1 METTLASPPQPK
13 VDDISLKSCKSYLD
27 QLQEYLTD
35 QFNLGVH
42 VVELVQ
48 LRSSQM
54 DLLLKSLW
62 QHFGLNV
69 YQDLSLLAVGG
80 YGRGELHPRSDID
93 ILIVSRETIAKEAA
107 DKVSAFITL
116 LWDIR
121 LDVGQSVRT
130 LAECLE
136 LGLQDITIATNLQE
150 SRLLVGN
157 KDIYTELCLAVCAD
171 SFWPSEAF
179 FRAKKDEQ
187 QSRHRQYKGNAYS
200 LEPDIKANPGGLRDI
215 QTICWVAGRHF
226 GSSDLEELTKQNFLT
241 QAECRELQ
249 DCRDFLWRVRFAL
262 HIHLTKS
269 DDRLLFD
276 RQLAVAQSLGYAGDH
291 NAPVERLMKH
301 FFQTIRRISE
311 LNEMLLQLF
320 DEAILGNTAMDVQ
333 SVDENFMLRGNLIDS
348 NHASLFL
355 QHPEQILVMFLHIA
369 DNPKITGI
377 YSATLRQLRE
387 ARRRLTHWLQDIPEC
402 RRNFRRLMKHP
413 NVTGLPLTL
422 MHRYGVLSTYFPAWS
437 RIVGQMQFD
446 LFHAFTVDEHTH
458 RLITKIHS
466 FNDSKTKDTHP
477 LCCEIYPRL
486 ERPDLL
492 VLAAIFHDIAK
503 GRKGDHSTLGAV
515 DAEEFCLAHGYS
527 KPSARTVAWLVKHHL
542 LMSVI
547 AQKRDIYDPEVISEF
562 AKVVRDQRHLDL
574 LLCLTVADICATNDD
589 TWNSWKR
596 TLLSELYNSTQK
608 ALRRGL
614 ENPVDIRGVI
624 RDKQL
629 KAIKCL
635 ELKGYSEEQVRGLW
649 QRFRVDYFL
658 RHTPQQIAWHTD
670 NLWGHSDE
678 EALVLVSR
686 RATRGGTEIFIHC
699 PDIPHL
705 FASVAAEL
713 DQKNLTIHDAQIM
726 SSRDGYVLDTFVV
739 LDRDGEPLSLER
751 GILLQQT
758 LATKLHV
765 AVPIDLKQRRV
776 PRQVQQF
783 SIAPRV
789 EFLPTKGNR
798 TLIEIVSLDK
808 PGLLARISAVFQSFN
823 YTIHAAKVSTIG
835 EKAEDFFSISNC
847 EREKLSPEQKQQLKS
862 ILEQALK
869 Q

>member
-1 METTLASPPQPK
+1 METTLAAPPLPCTEE
-13 VDDISLKSCKSYLD
+13 ISLKSSKRYLD
-27 QLQEYLTD
+27 ELQEYLAD
-35 QFNLGVH
+35 QFNQGVH

-48 LRSSQM
+48 LRSQQM
-54 DLLLKSLW
+54 DLLLNCLW
-62 QHFGLNV
+62 QHFGLA
-69 YQDLSLLAVGG
+69 DHPELSLLAVGG

-93 ILIVSRETIAKEAA
+93 ILILTREQVAP
-107 DKVSAFITL
+107 KVAEKISAFITL

-130 LAECLE
+130 LKECLE
-136 LGLQDITIATNLQE
+136 LGLEDITIATNLQE
-150 SRLLVGN
+150 SRLLFGDN
-157 KDIYTELCLAVCAD
+157 ALYQELCMAVCAD

-187 QSRHRQYKGNAYS
+187 LSRHRQYKGNAYS

-241 QAECRELQ
+241 LAECRELQ

-276 RQLAVAQSLGYAGDH
+276 RQLAVAQSLGYSGEH

-301 FFQTIRRISE
+301 FFQTVRRISE

-333 SVDENFMLRGNLIDS
+333 PVDEHFMLRGNLIDS
-348 NHASLFL
+348 ANGQLFL
-355 QHPEQILVMFLHIA
+355 EQPEQIIVMFLHIA

-387 ARRRLTHWLQDIPEC
+387 ARRRLTHWLQDLPEC
-402 RRNFRRLMKHP
+402 RRYFRRLIKHP

-458 RLITKIHS
+458 RLINKIHS
-466 FNDSKTKDTHP
+466 FNDADTKEIHP
-477 LCCEIYPRL
+477 LCCQVYPRL

-492 VLAAIFHDIAK
+492 ALAAIFHDIAK

-515 DAEEFCLAHGYS
+515 DAEEFCLAHGFS

-542 LMSVI
+542 LMSVT
-547 AQKRDIYDPEVISEF
+547 AQRRDIYDPEVITEF
-562 AKVVRDQRHLDL
+562 AKVVRDQRHLDM

-624 RDKQL
+624 RDKQK
-629 KAIKCL
+629 KAIQQL

-649 QRFRVDYFL
+649 QRFRADYFL
-658 RHTPQQIAWHTD
+658 RHTPQQIAWHSD
-670 NLWGHSDE
+670 HLWGHSEDQP
-678 EALVLVSR
+678 LVLVSR

-699 PDIPHL
+699 QDIPHL

-713 DQKNLTIHDAQIM
+713 DQKNLNIHDAQIM
-726 SSRDGYVLDTFVV
+726 SSRDGFVLDTFVV
-739 LDRDGEPLSLER
+739 LDHEGEPLSLER

-758 LATKLHV
+758 LAEKLHV
-765 AVPIDLKQRRV
+765 AAPIDLKQRRV

-798 TLIEIVSLDK
+798 TLIEVVALDK
-808 PGLLARISAVFQSFN
+808 PGLLAKISAVFQSFN
-823 YTIHAAKVSTIG
+823 YTIHAAKVTTIG

-847 EREKLSPEQKQQLKS
+847 EREKLTPEQKQQLKS

>member
-1 METTLASPPQPK
+1 
-13 VDDISLKSCKSYLD
+13 
-27 QLQEYLTD
+27 
-35 QFNLGVH
+35 
-42 VVELVQ
+42 
-48 LRSSQM
+48 
-54 DLLLKSLW
+54 
-62 QHFGLNV
+62 
-69 YQDLSLLAVGG
+69 
-80 YGRGELHPRSDID
+80 
-93 ILIVSRETIAKEAA
+93 
-107 DKVSAFITL
+107 
-116 LWDIR
+116 
-121 LDVGQSVRT
+121 
-130 LAECLE
+130 
-136 LGLQDITIATNLQE
+136 
-150 SRLLVGN
+150 
-157 KDIYTELCLAVCAD
+157 
-171 SFWPSEAF
+171 
-179 FRAKKDEQ
+179 
-187 QSRHRQYKGNAYS
+187 
-200 LEPDIKANPGGLRDI
+200 
-215 QTICWVAGRHF
+215 
-226 GSSDLEELTKQNFLT
+226 
-241 QAECRELQ
+241 
-249 DCRDFLWRVRFAL
+249 
-262 HIHLTKS
+262 
-269 DDRLLFD
+269 
-276 RQLAVAQSLGYAGDH
+276 
-291 NAPVERLMKH
+291 
-301 FFQTIRRISE
+301 
-311 LNEMLLQLF
+311 
-320 DEAILGNTAMDVQ
+320 
-333 SVDENFMLRGNLIDS
+333 MLRGNLIDS
-348 NHASLFL
+348 TDGQLFL
-355 QHPEQILVMFLHIA
+355 EQPEQILVMFLHIA

-402 RRNFRRLMKHP
+402 RRYFRRLIKHP
-413 NVTGLPLTL
+413 NATGLPLTL

-458 RLITKIHS
+458 RLINKIHS
-466 FNDSKTKDTHP
+466 FNDADTKEIHP
-477 LCCEIYPRL
+477 LCCQVYPRL

-492 VLAAIFHDIAK
+492 ALAAIFHDIAK

-515 DAEEFCLAHGYS
+515 DAEEFCLAHGFS

-542 LMSVI
+542 LMSVT
-547 AQKRDIYDPEVISEF
+547 AQRRDIYDPEVITEF
-562 AKVVRDQRHLDL
+562 AKVVRDQRHLDM

-624 RDKQL
+624 RDKQK
-629 KAIKCL
+629 KAIQQL

-658 RHTPQQIAWHTD
+658 RHTPQQIAWHSD
-670 NLWGHSDE
+670 NLWGHSEDQP
-678 EALVLVSR
+678 LVLVSR

-699 PDIPHL
+699 QDIPHL

-713 DQKNLTIHDAQIM
+713 DQKNLNIHDAQIM
-726 SSRDGYVLDTFVV
+726 SSRDGFVLDTFVV
-739 LDRDGEPLSLER
+739 LDHEGEPLSLER

-758 LATKLHV
+758 LAEKLHV
-765 AVPIDLKQRRV
+765 AAPIDLKQRRV

-798 TLIEIVSLDK
+798 TLIEVVALDK
-808 PGLLARISAVFQSFN
+808 PGLLAKISAVFQSFN
-823 YTIHAAKVSTIG
+823 YTIHAAKVTTIG

>member
-1 METTLASPPQPK
+1 MPCIS
-13 VDDISLKSCKSYLD
+13 DISVSCCKQYLD
-27 QLQEYLTD
+27 QLQQYLAE
-35 QFNLGVH
+35 QFDLGVH

-48 LRSSQM
+48 LRSQQM
-54 DLLLKSLW
+54 DRLLTELW
-62 QHFGLNV
+62 QHFGLAE
-69 YQDLSLLAVGG
+69 QDELSLLAVGG

-93 ILIVSRETIAKEAA
+93 ILILSQQQVAPAVAEKI
-107 DKVSAFITL
+107 SAFITL

-130 LAECLE
+130 LDECLE

-150 SRLLVGN
+150 CRL
-157 KDIYTELCLAVCAD
+157 IYGDKQLYKKLCLAVCAD

-179 FRAKKDEQ
+179 FRAKKEEQ
-187 QSRHRQYKGNAYS
+187 LARHRQYKGNAYS

-215 QTICWVAGRHF
+215 QTVCWVAGRHF

-241 QAECRELQ
+241 LAECRELQ

-276 RQLAVAQSLGYAGDH
+276 RQLAVAQSLGYSGEH

-301 FFQTIRRISE
+301 FFQTVRRISE

-320 DEAILGNTAMDVQ
+320 DEAILGNTAMDVRT
-333 SVDENFMLRGNLIDS
+333 VDEHFMLRGNLIDT
-348 NHASLFL
+348 NNAQLFL
-355 QHPEQILVMFLHIA
+355 EQPEQILVMFLHIA
-369 DNPKITGI
+369 ENPKITGI

-387 ARRRLTHWLQDIPEC
+387 ARRRLTHWLQDLPEC
-402 RRNFRRLMKHP
+402 RRHFKRLIQHP

-466 FNDSKTKDTHP
+466 FNFKETEETHP
-477 LCCEIYPRL
+477 LCCQVYPRL

-492 VLAAIFHDIAK
+492 TLAAVFHDIAK

-515 DAEEFCLAHGYS
+515 DAEEFCLAHGFS
-527 KPSARTVAWLVKHHL
+527 SPSARTVAWLVKHHL
-542 LMSVI
+542 LMSVT
-547 AQKRDIYDPEVISEF
+547 AQRRDIYDPEVITKF
-562 AKVVRDQRHLDL
+562 AKTVRDQRHLDM

-596 TLLSELYNSTQK
+596 TLISELYHATQK

-614 ENPVDIRGVI
+614 ETPVDVRGMI
-624 RDKQL
+624 RDKQK
-629 KAIKCL
+629 KAIERL
-635 ELKGYSEEQVRGLW
+635 ELKGYSEEQIRGLW
-649 QRFRVDYFL
+649 QRFRADYFL
-658 RHTPQQIAWHTD
+658 RHTPQQIAWHSD
-670 NLWGHSDE
+670 NLWGHSEDQP
-678 EALVLVSR
+678 LVLVSR
-686 RATRGGTEIFIHC
+686 RATRGGTEIFVHC
-699 PDIPHL
+699 RDIPHL

-713 DQKNLTIHDAQIM
+713 DQKNLNIHDAQIM
-726 SSRDGYVLDTFVV
+726 SSRDGFVLDTFVV
-739 LDRDGEPLSLER
+739 LDHEGEPLSPER
-751 GILLQQT
+751 GVLLQQT

-765 AVPIDLKQRRV
+765 AAPIDIKQRRI

-783 SIAPRV
+783 SIKPRV
-789 EFLPTKGNR
+789 SFLPTKGKR
-798 TLIEIVSLDK
+798 TLIEVVALDK

-823 YTIHAAKVSTIG
+823 YAIHAAKVTTIG

-847 EREKLSPEQKQQLKS
+847 EREKLSPEQKQQLKQ

>member
-1 METTLASPPQPK
+1 METTLVSPPLPK
-13 VDDISLKSCKSYLD
+13 PDEISLSSCKSYLD

-35 QFNLGVH
+35 QFDQGVH
-42 VVELVQ
+42 VVELVL
-48 LRSSQM
+48 LRSRKM
-54 DLLLKSLW
+54 DLLLTQLW
-62 QHFGLNV
+62 QHFGLA
-69 YQDLSLLAVGG
+69 DESAISLLAVGG

-93 ILIVSRETIAKEAA
+93 ILILSQQAAASQIA
-107 DKVSAFITL
+107 DKISAFITF

-130 LAECLE
+130 LDECLE
-136 LGLQDITIATNLQE
+136 LGLIDITIATNLQE
-150 SRLLVGN
+150 SRLLFGDRALYQ
-157 KDIYTELCLAVCAD
+157 KLCLAVCAD
-171 SFWPSEAF
+171 SFWPSDSF
-179 FRAKKDEQ
+179 FQAKKQEQ
-187 QSRHRQYKGNAYS
+187 LTRHRQYKGNAYS

-262 HIHLTKS
+262 HIHLPKS

-276 RQLAVAQSLGYAGDH
+276 RQLAVAKSLGYSGQH

-320 DEAILGNTAMDVQ
+320 DEAILGNTAMDVRV
-333 SVDENFMLRGNLIDS
+333 VDQHFMLRGNLIDS
-348 NHASLFL
+348 NDAQLFL
-355 QHPEQILVMFLHIA
+355 QQPEQIIMMFLHIA
-369 DNPKITGI
+369 ENPKITGI

-387 ARRRLTHWLQDIPEC
+387 ARRRLTHWLQDDAEC
-402 RRNFRRLMKHP
+402 RYYFKQLIKHP
-413 NVTGLPLTL
+413 NVTGLPLSL

-466 FNDSKTKDTHP
+466 FNDTETKTVHP

-503 GRKGDHSTLGAV
+503 GRKGDHSILGAV
-515 DAEEFCLAHGYS
+515 DAEEFCLAHGFS

-542 LMSVI
+542 LMSVT
-547 AQKRDIYDPEVISEF
+547 AQRRDIYDPEVIATF
-562 AKVVRDQRHLDL
+562 AKTVRDQRHLDM

-596 TLLSELYNSTQK
+596 TLLHELYSATQK

-624 RDKQL
+624 RDKQQ
-629 KAIKCL
+629 KAIERL
-635 ELKGYSEEQVRGLW
+635 ALKGYSEEQTRILW
-649 QRFRVDYFL
+649 QRFRADYFL
-658 RHTPQQIAWHTD
+658 RHTPQQIAWHSD
-670 NLWGHSDE
+670 HLWGHSDE
-678 EALVLVSR
+678 QPLVLVSR

-713 DQKNLTIHDAQIM
+713 DQKNLNIHDAQIM
-726 SSRDGYVLDTFVV
+726 SSRDGFVLDTFMV
-739 LDRDGEPLSLER
+739 LDREGQPLSVER

-789 EFLPTKGNR
+789 EFLPTKGKR
-798 TLIEIVSLDK
+798 TLIEIIALDK
-808 PGLLARISAVFQSFN
+808 PGLVARISAVFQSFN
-823 YTIHAAKVSTIG
+823 YTIHAAKITTIG
-835 EKAEDFFSISNC
+835 EKAEDFFSISNA